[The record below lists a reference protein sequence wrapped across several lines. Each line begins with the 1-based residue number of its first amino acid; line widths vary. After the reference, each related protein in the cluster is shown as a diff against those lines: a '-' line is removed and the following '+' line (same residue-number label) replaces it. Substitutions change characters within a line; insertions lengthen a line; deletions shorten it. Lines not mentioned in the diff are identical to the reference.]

1 MLFFREKI
9 NEKSTENRP
18 KIDEKSTKI
27 VKKYQKIVTI
37 CFLGALCHFLAL
49 LEGLG
54 AILGPISVPKWV
66 PISTDFVAFSPL
78 GASWAH
84 LGATLGRS
92 WVIFIDLGRFLVV
105 FLSTLVDFGSIFGR
119 FLVFNSGIF
128 GRSWSIFGRFLGR
141 FLVVFWASTLIR
153 ATEENLELY

>member
-18 KIDEKSTKI
+18 KIDQKSTKI

-54 AILGPISVPKWV
+54 AVLGPISVPKWV

-84 LGATLGRS
+84 LGAALGRS

-105 FLSTLVDFGSIFGR
+105 FLLT
-119 FLVFNSGIF
+119 
-128 GRSWSIFGRFLGR
+128 
-141 FLVVFWASTLIR
+141 
-153 ATEENLELY
+153 